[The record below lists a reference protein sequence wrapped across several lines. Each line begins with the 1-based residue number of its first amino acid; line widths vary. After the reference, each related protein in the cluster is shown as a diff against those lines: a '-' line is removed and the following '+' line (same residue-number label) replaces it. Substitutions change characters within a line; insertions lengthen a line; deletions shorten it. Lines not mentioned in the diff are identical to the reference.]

1 VLSNGVDRICYQ
13 TTKTAFIN
21 AVSLKPAGGV
31 TPIKNLA
38 DTGFN
43 FEFWLFMASLLSVAG
58 AMMLFVSRESKKN

>member
-1 VLSNGVDRICYQ
+1 MALR
-13 TTKTAFIN
+13 
-21 AVSLKPAGGV
+21 PAGGI

-43 FEFWLFMASLLSVAG
+43 FEFWLFLAGLLSAAG